1 MIHAA
6 YAQAGFDRVFISA
19 TPGDEGI
26 ALGCATCAAV
36 AIVARVRRTN
46 CA

>member
-6 YAQAGFDRVFISA
+6 SSQAGFDRVFISA

-36 AIVARVRRTN
+36 VILTRVRRTN
-46 CA
+46 CT